1 MDLFAPNRVANLGGK
16 YFCLVIVD
24 DYSRYTWVFFLSQ
37 KNDTIDVV
45 RIFTK
50 KIKNELELKIKAIH
64 SDHGD
69 EFENRDF
76 ADLCNELRITH
87 QFFDPRTSQPNG
99 VFERMNHTLI
109 KMSRTTVAEN
119 RLPGYFWAEAIRKTC
134 YVANRDLIRNT
145 LKKTPYELLK
155 GRKPNVA
162 YFHTFGCR
170 CSILVDGKS
179 NIGKFNP
186 RSDEGIFLGYSN
198 RSKVYKVFNK
208 HTLVVEE
215 FVHVK
220 FTFTPSTS

>member
-37 KNDTIDVV
+37 KNDTIDVI

-50 KIKNELELKIKAIH
+50 KIQNELELKIKAIH
-64 SDHGD
+64 SDHGG

-76 ADLCNELRITH
+76 ADLCNELGITH
-87 QFFDPRTSQPNG
+87 QFSAPRTPQQNG
-99 VFERMNHTLI
+99 VVEWKNRTLI
-109 KMSRTTVAEN
+109 EMSRTTVAEN
-119 RLPGYFWAEAIRKTC
+119 RLPRYFWAEASSTTC
-134 YVANRDLIRNT
+134 YIANRALIRNR

-162 YFHTFGCR
+162 YFCTFGCR
-170 CSILVDGKS
+170 CYILVDKKS

-186 RSDEGIFLGYSN
+186 RSDEGIFLGYSD
-198 RSKVYKVFNK
+198 
-208 HTLVVEE
+208 
-215 FVHVK
+215 
-220 FTFTPSTS
+220 